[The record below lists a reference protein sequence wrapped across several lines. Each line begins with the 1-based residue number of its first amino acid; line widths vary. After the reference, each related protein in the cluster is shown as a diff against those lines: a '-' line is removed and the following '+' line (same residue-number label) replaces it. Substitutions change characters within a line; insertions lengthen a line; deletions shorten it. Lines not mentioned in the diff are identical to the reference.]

1 MISITSIRCNYSNH
15 LNFILVLHSKV
26 DKNARSQ
33 SPIAAYNGY
42 TSCIKGDCQR
52 DPFRRGYCKKHFTRA
67 VRVELRKAF
76 RNLYRAADKAYSS
89 MDFTGIGYIAEED
102 FLNSMA
108 CIKIGY
114 SKEDVRE
121 FVEVSGMF
129 KKDSPG
135 MNFDTFKK
143 TFFPHLY
150 LINDDL
156 E

>member
-1 MISITSIRCNYSNH
+1 MS
-15 LNFILVLHSKV
+15 
-26 DKNARSQ
+26 
-33 SPIAAYNGY
+33 
-42 TSCIKGDCQR
+42 
-52 DPFRRGYCKKHFTRA
+52 FRRGLCKNHFTRA
-67 VRVELRKAF
+67 IRVELRKIF

-89 MDFTGIGYIAEED
+89 MDFTGVGYIVKED

-108 CIKIGY
+108 CSKTGY
-114 SKEDVRE
+114 TKDDLKD
-121 FVEVSGMF
+121 FVELSGMF
-129 KKDSPG
+129 KQGTPG

>member
-1 MISITSIRCNYSNH
+1 MR
-15 LNFILVLHSKV
+15 KV
-26 DKNARSQ
+26 
-33 SPIAAYNGY
+33 
-42 TSCIKGDCQR
+42 
-52 DPFRRGYCKKHFTRA
+52 
-67 VRVELRKAF
+67 F

-89 MDFTGIGYIAEED
+89 MDFTGIGYITEED

-108 CIKIGY
+108 FSKLGY
-114 SKEDVRE
+114 SKEELKE
-121 FVEVSGMF
+121 FVELSGMF
-129 KKDSPG
+129 KKETKG